1 MLAGDVVDLAQFQSA
16 GCCSVLTDDREHARA
31 GTGGTPRTL
40 NLQLRDG
47 CFSVPPSA
55 CLVIHVIEGKRGP
68 SAEGG
73 GRREEGWQV

>member
-40 NLQLRDG
+40 NLQRKQVTPAARPLKPLVQPN
-47 CFSVPPSA
+47 SQHSA
-55 CLVIHVIEGKRGP
+55 LKKPHP
-68 SAEGG
+68 
-73 GRREEGWQV
+73 Q